1 MLNEIKIKTIK
12 NGITMAELSKKLGIS
27 REYMY
32 RKIKS
37 GDTKILEDIK
47 KILGW
52 LGTNVYKINYIFN
65 LKKTFNLRGE
75 A

>member
-1 MLNEIKIKTIK
+1 MKNLLNEIKIKTIK

-37 GDTKILEDIK
+37 GDTKILEKIK
-47 KILGW
+47 KILG
-52 LGTNVYKINYIFN
+52 
-65 LKKTFNLRGE
+65 
-75 A
+75 